1 MDQVATLTTGW
12 ESDTPLDDSVLRQ
25 FVFAYADR
33 VAWMAQATHGR
44 VDRDAAACIADAG
57 SAFGYDNAAVLLQPP
72 TQAALLAVLNRARQL
87 FPPDRWWVLLSAWPL
102 PGPAPD
108 GMLLAGHPPLML
120 RPPGPFTVGRPPGLR
135 ILPVN
140 DQPSL
145 ADFDTVLNAAF
156 PLPGGTAVADRRL
169 LGYDLHLLVGYDRGE
184 PVATA
189 GACTAGGI
197 VEVDWVSTLPSH
209 RRRGIGAAITAA
221 AASTDPTRPAV
232 LLASDDGRGIYR
244 RLGFLDLVRL
254 TIWEHQPAKPGES
267 ERRQTR

>member
-12 ESDTPLDDSVLRQ
+12 EPDTPLDDSVLRQ

-57 SAFGYDNAAVLLQPP
+57 SAFGYDN
-72 TQAALLAVLNRARQL
+72 
-87 FPPDRWWVLLSAWPL
+87 
-102 PGPAPD
+102 
-108 GMLLAGHPPLML
+108 
-120 RPPGPFTVGRPPGLR
+120 
-135 ILPVN
+135 
-140 DQPSL
+140 
-145 ADFDTVLNAAF
+145 
-156 PLPGGTAVADRRL
+156 
-169 LGYDLHLLVGYDRGE
+169 DRGE

-209 RRRGIGAAITAA
+209 RSRGIGAAITAA

>member
-1 MDQVATLTTGW
+1 MDQITTLTTGW
-12 ESDTPLDDSVLRQ
+12 EPGTPLEDSVVRQ

-33 VAWMAQATHGR
+33 VAWMAQAAHGR
-44 VDRDAAACIADAG
+44 ADRDAAACIADAG

-72 TQAALLAVLNRARQL
+72 TQATLLAVLDRARQL

-102 PGPAPD
+102 PGPPPG
-108 GMLLAGHPPLML
+108 GMLLGGHPPLML
-120 RPPGPFTVGRPPGLR
+120 GPPGPFSAGRPPGLR
-135 ILPVN
+135 ILPVT
-140 DQPSL
+140 DQPGV
-145 ADFDTVLNAAF
+145 ADFGTVLKAAF

-169 LGYDLHLLVGYDRGE
+169 LGHDLHLLVGYDRGE

-221 AASTDPTRPAV
+221 AASTDPARPAA

-244 RLGFLDLVRL
+244 RLGFLDLVRF
-254 TIWEHQPAKPGES
+254 TIWEHQPATPGEP
-267 ERRQTR
+267 ERWQTR

>member
-12 ESDTPLDDSVLRQ
+12 EPDTPLDDSVLRQ

-33 VAWMAQATHGR
+33 AAWMAQATHGR

-72 TQAALLAVLNRARQL
+72 TQTALLALLNRARQL

-102 PGPAPD
+102 PGPPPD
-108 GMLLAGHPPLML
+108 GMLLVGHPPLML
-120 RPPGPFTVGRPPGLR
+120 RPPGPFSVGQPPGLR

-169 LGYDLHLLVGYDRGE
+169 LGYDLHLLVGYDRE
-184 PVATA
+184 IPVATA
-189 GACTAGGI
+189 GARTAGGI

-209 RRRGIGAAITAA
+209 RRHGIGAAITAA

-232 LLASDDGRGIYR
+232 LLASDHGRNVYR
-244 RLGFLDLVRL
+244 QLGFLDLVRL
-254 TIWEHQPAKPGES
+254 TIWEHQPAKP
-267 ERRQTR
+267 